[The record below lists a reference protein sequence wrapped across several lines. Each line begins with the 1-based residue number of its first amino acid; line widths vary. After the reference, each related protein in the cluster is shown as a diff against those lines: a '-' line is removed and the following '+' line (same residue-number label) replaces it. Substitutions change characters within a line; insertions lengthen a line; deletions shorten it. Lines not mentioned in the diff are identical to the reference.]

1 VKTGDEIKSQDVKA
15 LQQYTGRKEGKKKT
29 GGKKGG
35 GGGPN
40 RFPSPKLN

>member
-1 VKTGDEIKSQDVKA
+1 VKTGDEIKTHHIKHSRSTQEEK
-15 LQQYTGRKEGKKKT
+15 RGKKKP